1 MNNTLQYVHV
11 IIILLLIGL
20 IIGLTTVQNYLASE
34 ISELKT
40 VILMTK
46 NNTIEYTL
54 PEEQKPID
62 LNITIDLKQETQS
75 LPYGVDVTFETDPP
89 IPITPADMINMY
101 IDEICGIE
109 KYHNVDPLL
118 IQAMVERES
127 SYRSGVTSPGNDRG
141 LMQVNLKW
149 HSERA
154 ERLGVKDIYDPYGN
168 LLVGID
174 FISELITSYEHEELA
189 LMLYNMRWDT
199 AFKKYKNGEISDY
212 AVSILVRRD
221 ELKREE

>member
-1 MNNTLQYVHV
+1 MNNTLNKIHI
-11 IIILLLIGL
+11 IIILLLISIL
-20 IIGLTTVQNYLASE
+20 IGLATVQNYLASE
-34 ISELKT
+34 ILELKT
-40 VILMTK
+40 FMMV
-46 NNTIEYTL
+46 NNMVEYTL
-54 PEEQKPID
+54 PTEPQEVDVNISVEVIQPIE
-62 LNITIDLKQETQS
+62 NN

-89 IPITPADMINMY
+89 IPITPSDMINMY

-118 IQAMVERES
+118 IQAMVEKES
-127 SYRSGVTSPGNDRG
+127 SYISDVTSSGNDRG

-174 FISELITSYEHEELA
+174 FISELITQHDDESLA
-189 LMLYNMRWDT
+189 LMLYNMRWSV
-199 AFKKYKNGEISDY
+199 AFEKYKNGDISEY
-212 AVSILVRRD
+212 AKTILNRRD